1 MYDNYKQVKLLAEV
15 GDDAPCVVFARVRS
29 VSADEAV
36 RAYQMSAKAKY
47 QLTVNSLEYGRQMY
61 VEIDGEVYAVYR
73 TYDASADKVEL
84 YVEDKLGVY
93 NG

>member
-1 MYDNYKQVKLLAEV
+1 MYDNYKRVTLWHEV
-15 GDDAPCVVFARVRS
+15 GGDTPCFVFAKVRS

-47 QLTVNSLEYGRQMY
+47 QLTVNSLEYGGQMY

-73 TYDASADKVEL
+73 TYEASADKIEL
-84 YVEDKLGVY
+84 YVEDKLGV
-93 NG
+93 

>member
-1 MYDNYKQVKLLAEV
+1 MYDNHKLIKLLNEV
-15 GDDAPCVVFARVRS
+15 GDMAPCLIFAKIRS

-47 QLTVNSLEYGRQMY
+47 QLTVNALEYGGQMY

-73 TYDASADKVEL
+73 TYEASADKVEL
-84 YVEDKLGVY
+84 YIEDKLGV
-93 NG
+93 